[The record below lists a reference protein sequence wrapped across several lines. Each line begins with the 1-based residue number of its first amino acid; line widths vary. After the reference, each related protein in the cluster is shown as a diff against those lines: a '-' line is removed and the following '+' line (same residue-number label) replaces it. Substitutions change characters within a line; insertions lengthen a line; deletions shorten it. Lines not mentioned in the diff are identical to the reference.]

1 MVSAKTVITAPTGL
15 HARPAGELVALV
27 KSFEGSAVK
36 IATAARTVN
45 AASMLSLLSLG
56 LKSGT
61 EVEISVEG
69 GREQEALDAVKAFIE
84 SVAD

>member
-1 MVSAKTVITAPTGL
+1 MVSANTIITAPTGL

-27 KSFEGSAVK
+27 KGFEGSSVK
-36 IATAARTVN
+36 ISTAARSVN

-61 EVEISVEG
+61 EVEVSVDG
-69 GREQEALDAVKAFIE
+69 GREDEALAAVVSFLE
-84 SVAD
+84 SLAD